1 MCRKPW
7 VKEGSVAAAKV
18 SAAIM
23 GQGGKNLADIDHM
36 SGIINHTVCSVPNSS
51 SGLIFVKKGGDFDFL
66 HISRIKSPWRCLG
79 LFIAVKCVKSQNH
92 TPFYTIKCSGLDS
105 TNIAWFEQWLSNI

>member
-51 SGLIFVKKGGDFDFL
+51 SRLIFVKIRAESGQIFSKNPGKIRAKIRAKLNFL
-66 HISRIKSPWRCLG
+66 
-79 LFIAVKCVKSQNH
+79 
-92 TPFYTIKCSGLDS
+92 
-105 TNIAWFEQWLSNI
+105 